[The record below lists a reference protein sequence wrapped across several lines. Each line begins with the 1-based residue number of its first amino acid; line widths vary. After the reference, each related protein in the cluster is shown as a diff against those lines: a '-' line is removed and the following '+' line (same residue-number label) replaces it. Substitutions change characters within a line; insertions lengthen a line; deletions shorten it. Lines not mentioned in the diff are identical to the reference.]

1 MSSSASR
8 ARCSQGSDPSLSL
21 PAISQPLRL
30 DVKRVLFQRSDR
42 VKGVD
47 LHPTE
52 PWLLANLY
60 NGSLQI
66 WNYVDQTLV
75 KSFEVTDL
83 PVRTSKF
90 IARKQWI
97 AAGSDDMMV
106 RVFNYNTMDKVSS
119 PLPVSRACAPDLRRP
134 RHPTDSVFEP
144 LLRSKCSR
152 RTRITFD
159 PWPFTRPS
167 PSF

>member
-1 MSSSASR
+1 M
-8 ARCSQGSDPSLSL
+8 
-21 PAISQPLRL
+21 
-30 DVKRVLFQRSDR
+30 KRVLFQRSDR

-60 NGSLQI
+60 NGSVHI

-83 PVRTSKF
+83 PVRASKF

-97 AAGSDDMMV
+97 VAGSDDMMV
-106 RVFNYNTMDKVSS
+106 RVFNYNTTDKVGLGS
-119 PLPVSRACAPDLRRP
+119 PAYLGVWTCSPPSHPPSLTRLP
-134 RHPTDSVFEP
+134 P
-144 LLRSKCSR
+144 LLFFVFV
-152 RTRITFD
+152 T
-159 PWPFTRPS
+159 PRPDS
-167 PSF
+167 TGQGLRGALGLHQVRGRAPHAALPAHEQR

>member
-1 MSSSASR
+1 M
-8 ARCSQGSDPSLSL
+8 
-21 PAISQPLRL
+21 
-30 DVKRVLFQRSDR
+30 FQRSDR

-47 LHPTE
+47 LHPSE

-60 NGSLQI
+60 NGSVHI
-66 WNYVDQTLV
+66 WNYQDQTLV

-106 RVFNYNTMDKVSS
+106 RVFNYNTMDKVSLGPS
-119 PLPVSRACAPDLRRP
+119 VTSSSGTERWGRDTYVPTPSFSSNTLSCVCACFLLLFVVNRSR
-134 RHPTDSVFEP
+134 
-144 LLRSKCSR
+144 CSR
-152 RTRITFD
+152 RTRITSD
-159 PWPFTRPS
+159 LLPYTQRS
-167 PSF
+167 HSF

>member
-1 MSSSASR
+1 M
-8 ARCSQGSDPSLSL
+8 
-21 PAISQPLRL
+21 
-30 DVKRVLFQRSDR
+30 LFQRSDR

-47 LHPTE
+47 LHPNE

-60 NGSLQI
+60 NGSVHI

-90 IARKQWI
+90 IARKQWF

-106 RVFNYNTMDKVSS
+106 RVFNYNTMDKVKVFEAHSDYIRS
-119 PLPVSRACAPDLRRP
+119 IAV
-134 RHPTDSVFEP
+134 HPTQSY
-144 LLRSKCSR
+144 LLTSSDDML
-152 RTRITFD
+152 I
-159 PWPFTRPS
+159 
-167 PSF
+167 